1 MRLGPSDADLETV
14 KEILA
19 FSMLMITRTSF
30 RRSLEG
36 PDTLGLSFLLSM
48 TVELH
53 ASEPHDA
60 IYAVLGLIG
69 DEAKQ
74 AIRVDYGMSFID
86 LYAEITQ
93 LLVEASSWGS
103 AFPLDVVID
112 DC

>member
-1 MRLGPSDADLETV
+1 
-14 KEILA
+14 
-19 FSMLMITRTSF
+19 
-30 RRSLEG
+30 
-36 PDTLGLSFLLSM
+36 
-48 TVELH
+48 
-53 ASEPHDA
+53 
-60 IYAVLGLIG
+60 VLGLIG

-74 AIRVDYGMSFID
+74 AVRVDYGMSFID